1 MHCEHELVPGL
12 YWIGGD
18 DHRTPLFEGHH
29 PVPHGMAYNNYLL
42 LDEKTVLFDTIDRAV
57 EERFLETV
65 EHLLDGRPLDYI
77 VINHMEPDHSATLGA
92 VAARHPEA
100 ALVCTATA
108 KQMVKQFFGPDLA
121 ERVHV
126 VDDGDTLDTGA
137 RTLTFLK
144 APMVHWPEVM
154 VTYDADDR
162 ILLSADAFGS
172 FGALDGRLF
181 DSDYDFDAE
190 LLDENRRYYA
200 NIVGKY
206 GTQVTDLLD
215 KLDGH
220 DVDLICPLHG
230 PLVRDNIT
238 RLIGLYRT
246 WAAYRPEDAGVV
258 IAYASIYGGTRDVA
272 EKLAFKLSD
281 RGVNDLALFD
291 VSVTDPSYILSE
303 AFRVGTV
310 VLASVTYNAGV
321 FPKMQEFIEA
331 MAAHNLRHRRFAII
345 QNGSWGPIAGRLM
358 TKAVEAIPDSTIVGD
373 MLTIKSR
380 MTDAQEP
387 DLDALAD
394 AIAAA
399 VRSEDGERADA
410 AGETAVDDAAAA
422 GVAAGAAGVAG
433 TAAAPGADPTG
444 TVSASP
450 AGRTGAAPAPSANR
464 ASAAATPADGRTGT
478 ASAPAG
484 NRSGA
489 AAVPLT
495 PPPAR
500 DLPPVPG
507 AANTKVMQVWRCT
520 FCGYQAE
527 VPKGTDMSTFV
538 CPICFHS
545 GEGRFVLVRE
555 KVVPA

>member
-1 MHCEHELVPGL
+1 MHCEYELAPNL

-18 DHRTPLFEGHH
+18 DHRASLFEGHH

-57 EERFLETV
+57 EERFFETL
-65 EHLLDGRPLDYI
+65 EHLLDGRPLDYV
-77 VINHMEPDHSATLGA
+77 VINHIEPDHSATLGA
-92 VAARHPEA
+92 VTRRHPEA
-100 ALVCTATA
+100 TLVCTAAA
-108 KQMVKQFFGPDLA
+108 KQMVKQFFGPELA
-121 ERVHV
+121 ERVLV
-126 VDDGDTLDTGA
+126 VGDGDTLEAGT
-137 RTLTFLK
+137 RTLSFLK

-154 VTYDADDR
+154 VTYDETDR
-162 ILLSADAFGS
+162 ILFSADAFGG

-181 DSDYDFDAE
+181 DSEYDFDAE

-206 GTQVTDLLD
+206 GTQVADLID
-215 KLDGH
+215 KLEGRDI
-220 DVDLICPLHG
+220 DLICPLHG
-230 PLVRDNIT
+230 PLIRDNVA
-238 RLIGLYRT
+238 RLIDLYRT
-246 WAAYRPEDAGVV
+246 WAAYQPEDAGVV

-303 AFRVGTV
+303 AFRVGTI

-331 MAAHNLRHRRFAII
+331 IAAHNLRHRRFAII

-394 AIAAA
+394 AIADA
-399 VRSEDGERADA
+399 VKGERAA
-410 AGETAVDDAAAA
+410 ADDAAAGA
-422 GVAAGAAGVAG
+422 PRGTTAEAPSESRPDAVGKPSASNPDADGKPPANRANAAGAPL
-433 TAAAPGADPTG
+433 AP
-444 TVSASP
+444 P
-450 AGRTGAAPAPSANR
+450 A
-464 ASAAATPADGRTGT
+464 
-478 ASAPAG
+478 
-484 NRSGA
+484 
-489 AAVPLT
+489 
-495 PPPAR
+495 AR

-507 AANTKVMQVWRCT
+507 ATKTKVMQVWRCT

-527 VPKGTDMSTFV
+527 VPKGTDMSAFV
-538 CPICFHS
+538 CPICFRS